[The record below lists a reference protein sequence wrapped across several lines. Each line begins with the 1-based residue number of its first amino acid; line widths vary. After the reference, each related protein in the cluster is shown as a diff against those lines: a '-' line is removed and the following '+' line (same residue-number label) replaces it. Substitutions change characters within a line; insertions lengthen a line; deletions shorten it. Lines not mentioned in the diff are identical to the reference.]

1 MNDNYESVTLDEWIS
16 IHSTEDEMRS
26 VFLNLDRA
34 LKYIHEHGYCIEVF
48 HPQFI
53 FVLNNSDNYIQ
64 FKKLMELSNDS
75 LLRKKMIQEDI
86 FHSSLIQIAYYL
98 RMSDLN
104 QLNPDFLRE
113 NFDEVVQFLPSDD
126 SPYYRGVIQ
135 RGASVYFCEYALE
148 KRNRDLEDLEK
159 QIGEESTNEK
169 VYFKDNISI
178 TNDSV
183 NDIIYKQINGIK
195 DRAFIHSLLIPSIVL
210 GMLLVFG
217 VISWIFSLIG

>member
-1 MNDNYESVTLDEWIS
+1 
-16 IHSTEDEMRS
+16 
-26 VFLNLDRA
+26 
-34 LKYIHEHGYCIEVF
+34 
-48 HPQFI
+48 
-53 FVLNNSDNYIQ
+53 
-64 FKKLMELSNDS
+64 MELSNDS

-159 QIGEESTNEK
+159 QIGEESANEK